1 MVAENPRPPVIRKLR
16 RDSILFLFGLGGL
29 TYQMITGRV
38 NTALVIVCALMAGV
52 PGVAGLVSLL
62 LPNASTSSSESSS
75 PPESSE
81 RSSSPTSS
89 T

>member
-1 MVAENPRPPVIRKLR
+1 MTQRTVTRRKIQ
-16 RDSILFLFGLGGL
+16 RDSILFVFGLGGL
-29 TYQMITGRV
+29 AYQMISGEV

-52 PGVAGLVSLL
+52 PGAAGLVSLL
-62 LPNASTSSSESSS
+62 LPGRDAGTTSPESSS
-75 PPESSE
+75 PPGSSE